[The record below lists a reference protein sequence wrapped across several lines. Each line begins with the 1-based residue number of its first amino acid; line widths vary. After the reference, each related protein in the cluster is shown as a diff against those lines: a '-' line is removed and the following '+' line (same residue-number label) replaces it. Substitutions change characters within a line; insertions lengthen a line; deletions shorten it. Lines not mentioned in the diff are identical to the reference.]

1 MTELNDSEKLF
12 LQEKVPVALI
22 FIASSRITYISEVAD
37 AIGSNFAH
45 TKKVVTKLESG
56 GYISSFFQGR
66 TRYLHL
72 TPKGWHLA
80 ESLKAVM
87 ALINTDAESFSFPS
101 ESESVDISPAVL
113 TPEMIASGVLMTDAG
128 AGSGPENAGKAA
140 GSSSDDD
147 DGAVSGEAEET
158 GSAGAPVKK
167 LTEDVSTA
175 LFMERIAAFSARIRE
190 IYERQTAAGADHET
204 IRRSLG
210 PFDRELKMIERDMRT
225 ENADNDDLLTAFRKA
240 ADTFAA
246 YMSRPPKN

>member
-101 ESESVDISPAVL
+101 DEDADMSAAVL
-113 TPEMIASGVLMTDAG
+113 APETIASGVLAADAG
-128 AGSGPENAGKAA
+128 RPVSDTENADEAPGAEPMSESA
-140 GSSSDDD
+140 V
-147 DGAVSGEAEET
+147 AVSDET
-158 GSAGAPVKK
+158 EKGASADAPKK
-167 LTEDVSTA
+167 LSKDVSTA
-175 LFMERIAAFSARIRE
+175 LFMERIGTFSARIRE

-204 IRRSLG
+204 IRRNLG
-210 PFDRELKMIERDMRT
+210 PFDRELKMIERDMRA
-225 ENADNDDLLTAFRKA
+225 EQIDNAALTAAFCKA
-240 ADTFAA
+240 ADTFAM
-246 YMSRPPKN
+246 YMDRPPQS